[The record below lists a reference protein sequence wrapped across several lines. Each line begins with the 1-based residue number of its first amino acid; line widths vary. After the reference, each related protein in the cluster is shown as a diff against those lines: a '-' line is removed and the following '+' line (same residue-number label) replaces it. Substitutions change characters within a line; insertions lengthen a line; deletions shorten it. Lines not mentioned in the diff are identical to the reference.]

1 MVALNARV
9 IAKERPMQH
18 RHDPTAP
25 ISMFD
30 DLVPGELLLQIA
42 YGVRHAYREAETTVS
57 GLDSPEAN
65 DLRPHARRAHV
76 ETAIRQASTEH
87 AEANL
92 FTGRNAAD
100 NCSHR
105 GIECNG
111 VLLTGSLVDDRT
123 CLPRNA
129 VYRKGYARSRQG
141 VLDFHA
147 APVNSQA
154 LLYAI
159 FAHAPDSQDVTM
171 PAFIDVIF
179 PCHEYRDIV
188 GRIRLLEDRFAA
200 DFGRAASATVETVP
214 DIAVPRLRP
223 AAAASTRRGHA

>member
-1 MVALNARV
+1 
-9 IAKERPMQH
+9 MQDSY
-18 RHDPTAP
+18 DPTDP
-25 ISMFD
+25 VSMFD
-30 DLVPGELLLQIA
+30 DLVPGELLLQITN
-42 YGVRHAYREAETTVS
+42 GVRKAYTKAETTVS
-57 GLDSPEAN
+57 GLDRPEAN

-76 ETAIRQASTEH
+76 ETAIRQAAAELS
-87 AEANL
+87 EANL

-147 APVNSQA
+147 SPANSQA

-159 FAHAPDSQDVTM
+159 VAHAPDSQDVTT
-171 PAFIDVIF
+171 PGFIDVIF
-179 PCHEYRDIV
+179 PCHEYQDIV

-200 DFGRAASATVETVP
+200 EFGHAAPATVETVP